1 MHYASRC
8 NVLDDEKRS
17 QASLSRIQMTIQVVI
32 IGVTMKSAFIMNHQ
46 QRRHMKDW
54 LAALS
59 HIKRQLK
66 FSSHA
71 LMKLDDISINSEKDH
86 AWQGKCGDC
95 ICGAA
100 KPPVTTFLYPRT
112 LSYQTT
118 K

>member
-1 MHYASRC
+1 
-8 NVLDDEKRS
+8 
-17 QASLSRIQMTIQVVI
+17 MTIQVVI
-32 IGVTMKSAFIMNHQ
+32 TGVTMKRAFIMNHQ
-46 QRRHMKDW
+46 QRRHMKEW

-71 LMKLDDISINSEKDH
+71 LMKLDDIPINSEKDH
-86 AWQGKCGDC
+86 AWQGNGSARSKAGAC

-100 KPPVTTFLYPRT
+100 KPPVTTFLYPRP